1 MNESVKRK
9 IATYSVFVNLFLS
22 VLKISTGLLSGSK
35 ALVADGIHS
44 VSDLAASLS
53 VLAGIFISS
62 LRVKGF
68 PYGIYK
74 VENFVSIASA
84 FAIFFAGYEIMR
96 EVFIS
101 GKGMEIVNIW
111 IAVFG
116 VVLTIAIT
124 FLFSRYEYR
133 RGKELSSP
141 SLIADSKHVR
151 ADMFSAAV
159 VLAGIIGNYFGF
171 PVAEKVAVVIVC
183 AFIFKSGFEIL
194 LDSVKVLLDVSIDR
208 ETLERIR
215 ELMESHPMVEVKSI
229 IGRNSG
235 SYKFVEAD
243 IGVSTNDLSAAHRI
257 AHEIEAE
264 VLKDIPSIEKIV
276 IHFEPEKPERVNV
289 AVLTDDE
296 KHISYEFG
304 KCRKLYIFSVDMRK
318 QKILGR
324 KVIENPFLELKRG
337 RGIEL
342 VEFLST
348 KRVNCLILSSLPGSK
363 GVMYALSGKGIDLVL
378 TDIEEIEE
386 IERAFLKGKLS
397 CEPATVVWN
406 RSVCNIS
413 GGEVEGR

>member
-1 MNESVKRK
+1 VNESVKRK